1 MKITSHLL
9 NLSLIAVIAITSG
22 CASQPQLTQEQI
34 LNQNQKVASLNAALK
49 QAKANDAEL
58 LAAES
63 YTRASNSLDRAMTAA
78 SNNSV
83 EVANAE
89 ATAGLKSIDKLNRD
103 IRITRETLAEV
114 LQARDRAYKAGA
126 NTLQSNKF
134 AELDAQLKR
143 TATMIE
149 DGNIEKAKKRRPEL
163 LADYQQIQLVALKQN
178 TMNLAKTA
186 LADAKQQRATKYAPK
201 TLAQA
206 EEEMAL
212 AVKILDADRTQTGK
226 ANIHA
231 KKAKSLAEQSAAIT
245 ETVKDFDR
253 RDYTMEDIVLWHQQH
268 LLSINEPLGEQLP
281 LNESSDKVVLSL
293 RNAITKVVNERNMT
307 RSQLQEAEQQSQA
320 QLQSAEKRIAGL
332 QTASQLAKQKEQAE
346 QQKFVAIQ
354 GMFTEGEANVYRQRQ
369 NVLISAHGFQFPSGQ
384 SEIQANNFPLMNKII
399 RAIKTFP
406 KAYIE
411 VAGHTDSMGDDLSN
425 QLLSETR
432 AEKVAKFLNEVGE
445 ISSSRIMSRG
455 FGETRPV
462 ATNETSEGRAE
473 NRRVEIKI
481 INE

>member
-1 MKITSHLL
+1 MKIKSQLFS
-9 NLSLIAVIAITSG
+9 LSLVVATAIISG

-34 LNQNQKVASLNAALK
+34 LNQNQKVASLNSALK

-89 ATAGLKSIDKLNRD
+89 ATAGLKSIEKLNRD
-103 IRITRETLAEV
+103 TRVTREILAEV

-126 NTLQSNKF
+126 NTLKKDRF
-134 AELDAQLKR
+134 AELDADLKR

-178 TMNLAKTA
+178 TMNLAKSA
-186 LADAKQQRATKYAPK
+186 LADAKQQRATKNAPK

-212 AVKILDADRTQTGK
+212 AVKILDADRTQTEK

-231 KKAKSLAEQSAAIT
+231 KKAKSLAEQSAAIS

-253 RDYTMEDIVLWHQQH
+253 RNYTMEDIVLWHQQQ
-268 LLSINEPLGEQLP
+268 LLSINEPLGKQLL
-281 LNESSDKVVLSL
+281 LNEPSDKVVLNL
-293 RNAITKVVNERNMT
+293 RNAVAKVVNERNMT
-307 RSQLQEAEQQSQA
+307 LGQLQETEQQSQA
-320 QLQSAEKRIAGL
+320 QLQSAEKRITGL
-332 QTASQLAKQKEQAE
+332 QTASQLEKQKERAE
-346 QQKFVAIQ
+346 QQKFEVVQA
-354 GMFTEGEANVYRQRQ
+354 MFAEGEANVYRQRT

-411 VAGHTDSMGDDLSN
+411 VAGHTDSMGNDTNN
-425 QLLSETR
+425 QMLSESR

-462 ATNETSEGRAE
+462 ATNETREGRAE